1 MDFQGAE
8 NQAQQ
13 LQQQATQ
20 VTQRLKDLADKLQTR
35 IADQNLAREA
45 TLDLRET
52 ALALQQQNQVAL
64 NMIQQQMG

>member
-64 NMIQQQMG
+64 NMIQQMG

>member
-1 MDFQGAE
+1 MDFQSAE

-64 NMIQQQMG
+64 NMIQQMG

>member
-35 IADQNLAREA
+35 IADQNLAREKA
-45 TLDLRET
+45 VYRNVQIG
-52 ALALQQQNQVAL
+52 AVSC
-64 NMIQQQMG
+64 G